1 MVGRMKK
8 ILIIGEDTRSFLT
21 CIRSFGRNGFEVHV
35 CLFELK
41 TAALASKYVKAVH
54 ALPSYTGDGSD
65 WRLRMLKLI
74 ETYQFDAIL
83 PCDERALLPLVE
95 LAPQLDAAI
104 WLGLP
109 NDAALS
115 VFFSKE
121 KTREV
126 ALQLG
131 IPVASGFCVSLDQ
144 NFDVPSG
151 FSFPV
156 AVKAVKSFSLDSLHV
171 RNSVKFADTEIEL
184 RALVNTAKGDRL
196 LIEEMFK
203 GDGVGVS
210 VLSQQGVVLTAFQHK
225 RINAGID
232 GNSAYRV
239 SQPLSK
245 SLSAAVGALCAE
257 VEFSG
262 IAMFEFK
269 VQHPDSW
276 ILLEVNARPWGSIPL
291 PVALGIDFPFWWYAT
306 AKGVSTNIHS
316 KYSFAHYGRNLFADY
331 FQLRQ
336 SLRSKTGLVAKLSTV
351 APWLFSFWRC
361 VVLKESIDTF
371 TVDDPRP
378 ARSEISQFLKLK
390 LGLSGI
396 PKLRETNDRI
406 IALVA
411 KSESENRPVHIEFVC
426 YGNICR
432 SPFAMQY
439 LRGCLAESGSEA
451 KITYSSSGM
460 LPVAGRGSPSNA
472 IVAAQRRGLSL
483 ENHRSRYASA
493 EVFRKADLIFV
504 FDKKVFDSV
513 CAQYDGA
520 SEKLFNLAHMNDSA
534 EIADPYGHELAV
546 FDLCFSQIET
556 AIQRLL
562 EQTNRRS
569 GFVLKMS

>member
-1 MVGRMKK
+1 MKK

-35 CLFELK
+35 CSFELK
-41 TAALASKYVKAVH
+41 TVALVSKYVKTIH
-54 ALPSYTGDGSD
+54 ALPSYTGGGLE
-65 WRLRMLKLI
+65 WRLRILKLI
-74 ETYQFDAIL
+74 EIYQFDAIL
-83 PCDERALLPLVE
+83 PCDERALLPLAE
-95 LAPQLDAAI
+95 LAPQLDERI

-115 VFFSKE
+115 VFFNKE
-121 KTREV
+121 KTRRV

-131 IPVASGFCVSLDQ
+131 IPIAPGFCISLDQ
-144 NFDVPSG
+144 SFDVPNG

-156 AVKAVKSFSLDSLHV
+156 AVKAVKSFSLDCLHV
-171 RNSVKFADTEIEL
+171 RNSVKFAESEMEL
-184 RALVNTAKGDRL
+184 RALVSAANGDRL

-210 VLSQQGVVLTAFQHK
+210 VLSQKGSVLATFQHK

-239 SQPLSK
+239 SQPISK
-245 SLSAAVGALCAE
+245 SLSAAVNAICKE

-291 PVALGIDFPFWWYAT
+291 PVALGMDFPFWWYAT
-306 AKGVSTNIHS
+306 SIGVSTNVHS
-316 KYSFAHYGRNLFADY
+316 KYLFAHYGRNLFADY

-336 SLRSKTGLVAKLSTV
+336 SLRAKTGLMAKLSTI
-351 APWLFSFWRC
+351 APWLFSFRRWI
-361 VVLKESIDTF
+361 VLKESIDTF
-371 TVDDPRP
+371 TLDDPRP
-378 ARSEISQFLKLK
+378 ARREISQFLKAK
-390 LGLSGI
+390 LGFSCI
-396 PKLRETNDRI
+396 PKLREINDRL

-432 SPFAMQY
+432 SPFAMEY
-439 LRGCLAESGSEA
+439 LRSSLAASASA
-451 KITYSSSGM
+451 TKITYSSSGM
-460 LPVAGRGSPSNA
+460 LPLTGRCSPTNA
-472 IVAAQRRGLSL
+472 IVAAQRKGLNL
-483 ENHRSRYASA
+483 ENHRSRHASA
-493 EVFRKADLIFV
+493 EVIRKADLIFV

-513 CAQYDGA
+513 CVQYDGA
-520 SEKLFNLAHMNDSA
+520 SEKLFNLAHMNDSV
-534 EIADPYGHELAV
+534 EIVDPYGHELAA

-556 AIQRLL
+556 AIERLL
-562 EQTNRRS
+562 EQTDRRS